1 MKERIQFL
9 DCSREREDGITKAKE
24 YLKQLRRLDE
34 LINQKNQELDYLKHK
49 VATISGIDYS
59 KDRVQTSMFGDAPY
73 TNIITRIV
81 DLSSEIDSEID
92 RFVDK
97 KHRIINQIQSLQNV
111 NHISLLYKRY
121 VEFKRLEVIAVEMS
135 YTYQYTR
142 ELHGHALQNFERTY
156 PNLH

>member
-1 MKERIQFL
+1 M
-9 DCSREREDGITKAKE
+9 
-24 YLKQLRRLDE
+24 RRLDE

-97 KHRIINQIQSLQNV
+97 KHRIINQIQQIESVDEMKVL
-111 NHISLLYKRY
+111 HKRY
-121 VEFKRLEVIAVEMS
+121 IQFLTFEKIAVDMN
-135 YTYQYTR
+135 YTIRNIYFI
-142 ELHGHALQNFERTY
+142 HGRALQSFEKKF
-156 PNLH
+156 LS